1 MSRRLKGRVAK
12 ARLEANKL
20 AFAPFAFQAARVA
33 REFGLLAELSK
44 VGAAGLTTEQLAAAT
59 GVSAYGVRVLL
70 ETCLPYDVVSLK
82 GDRWAI
88 TDVGLFW
95 LDDAM
100 TKVNVDFVH
109 HINWLGFFKLD
120 EAIRDGKPAGLPYL
134 GPWTTIYEGLSKLPP
149 VERAAWLDFDHFYS
163 DSAFAA
169 ALDLMF
175 RDPPKHILDIG
186 GNTGRF
192 ASQFVARDPNV
203 KVTILDHPGQLAMAE
218 AELKKKGI
226 DHRVSFFPVDLLVDS
241 ARFPTGGDAAWMSQL
256 LVCFS
261 PAEATSILRRAREAV
276 QPANGRVFVLDTCW
290 DLEEDPTAVVCLL
303 GTSPYFT
310 ALANGN
316 SQMYKA
322 TDLEQFA
329 KDAGLK
335 LVARHGGLGISHTL
349 FEFRPA

>member
-1 MSRRLKGRVAK
+1 MSRRLKGRVAR
-12 ARLEANKL
+12 ARLAANQL

-33 REFGLLAELSK
+33 RELGLLAELSK
-44 VGAAGLTTEQLAAAT
+44 VGAAGLTTGDLASAT

-70 ETCLPYDVVSLK
+70 ETCLPYDVVSLT
-82 GDRWAI
+82 GERWSI
-88 TDVGLFW
+88 TDMGLFW
-95 LDDAM
+95 LDDPM
-100 TKVNVDFVH
+100 TRVNVDFVH
-109 HINWLGFFKLD
+109 HINWLGFFRLE
-120 EAIRDGKPAGLPYL
+120 EAIREGRPAGLPYL
-134 GPWTTIYEGLSKLPP
+134 GPWSTIYEGLSKLPP

-163 DSAFAA
+163 DTAFPA

-175 RDPPKHILDIG
+175 RDPPGHILDIG

-192 ASQFVARDPNV
+192 ASQFVARDPKV

-218 AELKKKGI
+218 AELQKKGI
-226 DHRVSFFPVDLLVDS
+226 ADRVSFFPVDLLVDS
-241 ARFPTGGDAAWMSQL
+241 AAFPPGADAAWMSQL

-261 PAEATSILRRAREAV
+261 PAEATSILQRARQAV

-290 DLEEDPTAVVCLL
+290 DLEADPTAVVCLL

-322 TDLEQFA
+322 TDIEAFA
-329 KDAGLK
+329 RDAGLR
-335 LVARHGGLGISHTL
+335 LAARHGGLGISHTL